1 MNDAAIT
8 RPNTYAQ
15 IRIREPAGER
25 TFGAEL
31 TIGGEGAQVV
41 VPGAPAGEAVTVVRR
56 DGVWTIE
63 PAPGAAVRV
72 NGRPLTEREALRRGD
87 VLSVGEAQ
95 VVVNTLTRT
104 LLRLDVV
111 HLVGNATIPPV
122 GAVVALPSDREDD
135 DLEIRI
141 APIAPGAAAAPE
153 APEMPSVP
161 LVART
166 GAVAYR
172 RWIALGSAVL
182 LVLAALL
189 LMSSLE
195 PVALDLD
202 PADARVSTPGT
213 LVSLRLG
220 ERVFVLP
227 GEHELRAEREGY
239 RPATT
244 RVQVVPGGETTA
256 RLRLAKLPGILEVDT
271 GGIEATA
278 SVDGVEIGRVPGEI
292 EVAAGTHTITLSA
305 PRHLDFATRIEIEG
319 GGARQRLEAKL
330 QPDWGTVRITAE
342 PPNARV
348 SIDGEERGTVPAV
361 LEVESGVRRVE
372 LSAPGHKTWVSSIVV
387 KAGETLEI
395 GPVTLGQPD
404 ARVTVRSTPAGADVA
419 VAGAYRGRTPLTLEL
434 PSGMSHD
441 IVVTLAGHQSWHR
454 TVRAEPG
461 ARTTLDARLEPVLA
475 KVIIE
480 GAPEDAQLFVDG
492 APRGRTPTTLELTT
506 AEHRIEIRK
515 EGYLPFETRVTPA
528 EGLERRVSYKLTS
541 SDRAQALL
549 ESAPVIHTKGGYA
562 LRLVPPGTFMMGS
575 ERREQ
580 GRRPNEV
587 HRQVTLKRPFYI
599 GVTEVTNAQF
609 RAFRPGHMSGYVGK
623 NTLDLDAQ
631 PVVRVSWD
639 DAAAYCN
646 WLSEQEGLPPAYELV
661 NGRYVLKRPV
671 TTGYRLPTE
680 AEWEYAARYV
690 APGRLRRFSWGD
702 ELPVVAQAG
711 NLGGAEAAMF
721 LDAALDGYSDEYVV
735 TAPVGKFPA
744 NPLGLHDMGGNVSE
758 WVNDYYLSFVDD
770 KPATDPLGPEEG
782 TRHVVR
788 GPNWRTA
795 NVADLRLAA
804 RDGADAADYTIG
816 FRVARYAE

>member
-8 RPNTYAQ
+8 KPNTYAQ

-31 TIGGEGAQVV
+31 TVGGEGAQVV
-41 VPGAPAGEAVTVVRR
+41 VPGAPAGEALTIARR

-63 PAPGAAVRV
+63 PAPGAAVRA
-72 NGRPLTEREALRRGD
+72 NGRPLAGREDLRRSD
-87 VLSVGEAQ
+87 VLTVGEAHI
-95 VVVNTLTRT
+95 VVNALSRT

-122 GAVVALPSDREDD
+122 GAVTSLPADHEDD
-135 DLEIRI
+135 DLEIRV
-141 APIAPGAAAAPE
+141 APIGPGAAAVPTS
-153 APEMPSVP
+153 PEMPSVSVVEP
-161 LVART
+161 AR
-166 GAVAYR
+166 VVPYR
-172 RWIALGSAVL
+172 RWIALGSAVVL
-182 LVLAALL
+182 LLLALL

-213 LVSLRLG
+213 LVSLRIG

-239 RPATT
+239 RPAST
-244 RVQVVPGGETTA
+244 RIRVVSGGRTTA
-256 RLRLAKLPGILEVDT
+256 RLRLAKLPGILDVDT
-271 GGIEATA
+271 GGIAATA
-278 SVDGVEIGRVPGEI
+278 AVDGVEIGRVPGELEI
-292 EVAAGTHTITLSA
+292 AAGAHTITLSA
-305 PRHLDFATRIEIEG
+305 PRHLDSATRIEIEG
-319 GGARQRLEAKL
+319 GGVRQRLEVKL
-330 QPDWGTVRITAE
+330 QPDWGTVRITAD
-342 PPNARV
+342 PPGARV

-361 LEVESGVRRVE
+361 LEIESGVRRVR
-372 LSAPGHKTWVSSIVV
+372 LSAPGHKTWESSIVV

-404 ARVTVRSTPAGADVA
+404 ARVTVRSTPSGADVA
-419 VAGAYRGRTPLTLEL
+419 VAGTYRGRTPLTLEL
-434 PSGMSHD
+434 PSGASHD
-441 IVVTLAGHQSWHR
+441 IVVTLAGHQSWTR

-475 KVIIE
+475 KVTVD
-480 GAPEDAQLFVDG
+480 GTPEDAQLFVDG
-492 APRGRTPTTLELTT
+492 APRGRTPATLELTT

-515 EGYLPFETRVTPA
+515 EGYLPYETRVTPA
-528 EGLERRVSYKLTS
+528 AGLERSVSYKLTP

-549 ESAPVIHTKGGYA
+549 ESAPVIRTKGGYA

-587 HRQVTLKRPFYI
+587 HRQVTLKRPYYI

-609 RAFRPGHMSGYVGK
+609 RAFRPGHMSGFVGK

-639 DAAAYCN
+639 DAVAYCN

-680 AEWEYAARYV
+680 AEWEYAARY
-690 APGRLRRFSWGD
+690 AGPGRLRRFSWGD
-702 ELPVVAQAG
+702 ELPVVAQAE

-721 LDAALDGYSDEYVV
+721 LDAALDGYRDEHVV

-744 NPLGLHDMGGNVSE
+744 SPLGLHDMGGNVSE

-770 KPATDPLGPEEG
+770 TPATDPLGPDEG

-795 NVADLRLAA
+795 NVAELRLAA

-816 FRVARYAE
+816 FRVARYAK